1 MASPARRNFERKAAA
16 QRTAAA
22 TPEQRVNANAYEL
35 MLVKLAEDKRR
46 LHELQSIERRIEVKR
61 TLLPEYVPWIE
72 GVLEGNQG
80 VQDDVL
86 MTIMVWRVDVGDLAG
101 ALDIAAYA
109 IEHKLAMPDQY
120 KRSTG
125 CLIAEEFADYALR
138 LPDGINQEVASWLF
152 VAYQLT
158 SGEDMPDEVRAKL
171 LKAIGYGLDQG
182 GAKRD
187 ALDYLQQALALHAK
201 VGVKKDIERIEREI
215 KSHRDTGSGAAGS
228 INSAPAPAGDAGAGG
243 G

>member
-1 MASPARRNFERKAAA
+1 MSSPARRHFERKAAE
-16 QRTAAA
+16 QRTAEA
-22 TPEQRVNANAYEL
+22 TPAQRVNANAYEL

-61 TLLPEYVPWIE
+61 TLLPEYVPWVD
-72 GVLEGNQG
+72 GVLAGNQG

-86 MTIMVWRVDVGDLAG
+86 MTVMVWSIDVGDFER
-101 ALDIAAYA
+101 ALNIAAYA

-125 CLIAEEFADYALR
+125 CLIAEEFADRALR
-138 LPDGINQEVASWLF
+138 NADGIGPELTSWLT
-152 VAYQLT
+152 VAQMLT
-158 SGEDMPDEVRAKL
+158 DREDMPDEVRAKL
-171 LKAIGYGLDQG
+171 RKAIGYGHDQG
-182 GAKRD
+182 GNKTA
-187 ALDYLQQALALHAK
+187 ALEYLQQALALHDK

-215 KSHRDTGSGAAGS
+215 K
-228 INSAPAPAGDAGAGG
+228 NSAPPPAGVAGAGG

>member
-1 MASPARRNFERKAAA
+1 MNRPFSPARAHFLRVSATNRQAAE
-16 QRTAAA
+16 QPAARADA
-22 TPEQRVNANAYEL
+22 TAYEL
-35 MLVKLAEDKRR
+35 MLAKLTEDKRR
-46 LHELQSIERRIEVKR
+46 LHQLQSIERRIEVKR
-61 TLLPEYVPWIE
+61 TLLPEYEPWVD
-72 GVLEGNQG
+72 GALKGAQG

-86 MTIMVWRVDVGDLAG
+86 MTVMVWRVDVGDLAG
-101 ALDIAAYA
+101 ALAIATYA

-138 LPDGINQEVASWLF
+138 LKDGISQEVASWLF
-152 VAYQLT
+152 VAHQLT
-158 SGEDMPDEVRAKL
+158 TGEDMPDEVRAKL

-201 VGVKKDIERIEREI
+201 VGVKKDIERLEREI
-215 KSHRDTGSGAAGS
+215 KNLASPAAGDS
-228 INSAPAPAGDAGAGG
+228 GAGG
-243 G
+243 S

>member
-16 QRTAAA
+16 QRTAAE

-61 TLLPEYVPWIE
+61 TLLPEYVPWIV

-86 MTIMVWRVDVGDLAG
+86 MTVMVWCIDIGDFEH
-101 ALDIAAYA
+101 ALTIARYA
-109 IEHKLAMPDQY
+109 IAHKLAMPDQY

-125 CLIAEEFADYALR
+125 CLIAEEFADQALR
-138 LPDGINQEVASWLF
+138 MKDGISAELTYWLNVAQELTAS
-152 VAYQLT
+152 
-158 SGEDMPDEVRAKL
+158 EDMPDEVRAKL
-171 LKAIGYGLDQG
+171 LKAIGYGLDQMG
-182 GAKRD
+182 NKSE
-187 ALDYLQQALALHAK
+187 ALDHLRRALELHNK

-215 KSHRDTGSGAAGS
+215 K
-228 INSAPAPAGDAGAGG
+228 NSAPAPAGDAGAGG

>member
-1 MASPARRNFERKAAA
+1 MNRPFSPARAHFERVSAA
-16 QRTAAA
+16 QRTAAE

-61 TLLPEYVPWIE
+61 TLLPEYVSWID
-72 GVLEGNQG
+72 GVLAGNQG

-86 MTIMVWRVDVGDLAG
+86 MTVMVWSIDVGDYERALTIAG
-101 ALDIAAYA
+101 YA
-109 IEHKLAMPDQY
+109 IDHKLAMPDQY

-125 CLIAEEFADYALR
+125 CLIAEEIADQALR
-138 LPDGINQEVASWLF
+138 GKDGISAELTSWLT
-152 VAYQLT
+152 VAQMLT
-158 SGEDMPDEVRAKL
+158 TTEDMPDEVRAKL
-171 LKAIGYGLDQG
+171 AKAIGYGLDQG
-182 GAKRD
+182 GAKAE
-187 ALDYLQQALALHAK
+187 ALEQLRRALELHAK

-215 KSHRDTGSGAAGS
+215 KNLAT
-228 INSAPAPAGDAGAGG
+228 PPAGAAGAGG